1 MKGRVKYCD
10 SLKAISIIL
19 VILIHVFAIYRD
31 LYINSNRVYYAILS
45 FGDSFTRVAVP
56 IFFMITGI
64 FMLNKKSEKSYKE
77 YFWKRI
83 PKLVIPFLI
92 FSIIYYIY
100 EAYKVNEP
108 LSLLY
113 FLQTFTTYGGFKYHF
128 WFMYEIIRVYLLI
141 PFISILVKGLTK
153 KDLKTLITLIFV
165 MGNVISFIQLFSWRY
180 NLNLFKGIA
189 LSNLTICINYLLLGY
204 YLYKYDIKKET
215 RKKIYILGIISIIL
229 MPIFDL
235 LYIDNMRN
243 DAVFTISSIFPI
255 FPSMS
260 IFLLFKYNYDKIKI
274 PAIIEKAT
282 NKIAA
287 NSLYIY
293 MIHVIV
299 LEYVNKYLQKII
311 TPNRFIK
318 ALLLIILVL
327 VLTVILSYIG
337 AIIFDYIYRW
347 ISKGLSKLWSKKKI
361 TN

>member
-1 MKGRVKYCD
+1 
-10 SLKAISIIL
+10 
-19 VILIHVFAIYRD
+19 
-31 LYINSNRVYYAILS
+31 
-45 FGDSFTRVAVP
+45 
-56 IFFMITGI
+56 
-64 FMLNKKSEKSYKE
+64 
-77 YFWKRI
+77 
-83 PKLVIPFLI
+83 
-92 FSIIYYIY
+92 
-100 EAYKVNEP
+100 
-108 LSLLY
+108 
-113 FLQTFTTYGGFKYHF
+113 
-128 WFMYEIIRVYLLI
+128 
-141 PFISILVKGLTK
+141 
-153 KDLKTLITLIFV
+153 
-165 MGNVISFIQLFSWRY
+165 
-180 NLNLFKGIA
+180 
-189 LSNLTICINYLLLGY
+189 
-204 YLYKYDIKKET
+204 
-215 RKKIYILGIISIIL
+215 